1 MPPLSRL
8 LRWPGLSGRAAA
20 GNRGRL
26 VTVWTLTLLLA
37 AVASIIALTS
47 LDGFGTFAEDYAIPW
62 WSLIPLF
69 VLVEVTVVH
78 IDLQRET
85 QTISLREVPVVLG
98 LFLVSPQGLVAAQIV
113 GSFLALAIHRHQTPV
128 KLAFNLA
135 QFALATSIAVLIF
148 RGIAPPLADIGP
160 FAWISAGVAT
170 LLADFV
176 AIAVL
181 HARIGIVDG
190 RKALPGLRAFVGF
203 GLICT
208 VANTALGLLGV
219 VLVAKQP
226 AGGILLAVP
235 VVVTIAA
242 YRAYWAEHRRRE
254 HLEFL
259 YGSMRRLGG
268 ARDFDGA
275 VAQLLLD
282 VRHVFRAG
290 TAAVV
295 LMPTEPGGLP
305 WRSVVGPDGAVAP
318 LRATMLDPTLLA
330 EGDGEPIAHAA
341 AALLPKL
348 LVGRQITNAL
358 SVQLQGEQGPVG
370 VLVVADRPNE
380 VGGFTA
386 ADRTLLR
393 THATHAGVALEN
405 RRLQRSI
412 GELARVNDELAA
424 RALHDALT
432 HLPNRVLFLDR
443 VNQSAATQDAS
454 AHVGVLFVDLD
465 DFKGVND
472 TLGHAA
478 GDQVLVAVAER
489 LRACLRPGDTA
500 ARLGGDEFAV
510 LCQISSRDEINSVVS
525 RLLDAL
531 LQPVNVDGTP
541 IRVRA
546 SIGSAVGR
554 CGGESDAATLIA
566 AADAAMYDVKFG
578 DRSPAPR
585 VPRTEQTPGDSG
597 LVLSAEGAP
606 EA

>member
-1 MPPLSRL
+1 LRADAGSGARL
-8 LRWPGLSGRAAA
+8 LG
-20 GNRGRL
+20 
-26 VTVWTLTLLLA
+26 VWSLTLCLA
-37 AVASIIALTS
+37 AVASAIALTR
-47 LDGFGTFAEDYAIPW
+47 LGGLGIFAEDYAVPW

-85 QTISLREVPVVLG
+85 QTISLSEVPVVLG
-98 LFLVSPQGLVAAQIV
+98 LFLVTPQGLVAAQIV
-113 GSFLALAIHRHQTPV
+113 GSFLALAIHRRQAPV

-135 QFALATSIAVLIF
+135 QFALVTSIAVVIF
-148 RGIAPPLADIGP
+148 RGIAPPLGGIGP
-160 FAWISAGVAT
+160 LAWISAGVAT
-170 LLADFV
+170 LVADFV

-181 HARIGIVDG
+181 HAVIGIVDG
-190 RKALPGLRAFVGF
+190 RTALPGLRPFVGF
-203 GLICT
+203 GLICS

-226 AGGILLAVP
+226 VAGILLAVP

-242 YRAYWAEHRRRE
+242 YRGYWAEHRRRQ

-275 VAQLLLD
+275 VTQLLLD
-282 VRHVFRAG
+282 AREVFRSG

-295 LMPTEPGGLP
+295 LMPTEPSGLP
-305 WRSVVGPDGAVAP
+305 WRGTVGPDGAVAP
-318 LRATMLDPTLLA
+318 LRETMLDLTLLT
-330 EGDGEPIAHAA
+330 EGEGEPTTHVAG
-341 AALLPKL
+341 ALLPKL
-348 LVGRQITNAL
+348 LLGRPIGNAI
-358 SVQLQGEQGPVG
+358 SVQLRGEHGPVG
-370 VLVVADRPNE
+370 VLVVADRQSE

-386 ADRTLLR
+386 ADRALLR
-393 THATHAGVALEN
+393 TYATHAGVALEN
-405 RRLQRSI
+405 RRLQLSI
-412 GELARVNDELAA
+412 GELARVNDELVT
-424 RALHDALT
+424 RALHDPLT
-432 HLPNRVLFLDR
+432 QLPNRVLFLDR
-443 VNQSAATQDAS
+443 VNHALLQREDT

-465 DFKGVND
+465 DFKDVND

-510 LCQISSRDEINSVVS
+510 LCQISSPDEAASVAA

-531 LQPVNVDGTP
+531 LQPVKAEGTR
-541 IRVRA
+541 IHVRA
-546 SIGSAVGR
+546 SIGIAIGR

-566 AADAAMYDVKFG
+566 AADAAMYGVKFG
-578 DRSPAPR
+578 ERSSAPR
-585 VPRTEQTPGDSG
+585 GRRTTHGPGHPG
-597 LVLSAEGAP
+597 LVVGVEGTPQA
-606 EA
+606 

>member
-1 MPPLSRL
+1 MSLLSRL
-8 LRWPGLSGRAAA
+8 LRRAGISGRAEA
-20 GNRGRL
+20 GNGRL
-26 VTVWTLTLLLA
+26 LGVWTLTLCLA
-37 AVASIIALTS
+37 AVASTIALTR
-47 LDGFGTFAEDYAIPW
+47 LDGLGIFAEDYAVPW

-78 IDLQRET
+78 VDLQRET
-85 QTISLREVPVVLG
+85 QTISLSEVPVVLG
-98 LFLVSPQGLVAAQIV
+98 LFLVTPQGLVAAQII
-113 GSFLALAIHRHQTPV
+113 GSFLALAIHRRQAPV

-135 QFALATSIAVLIF
+135 QFALVTSIAVVIF
-148 RGIAPPLADIGP
+148 RGIAPPLGDIGP
-160 FAWISAGVAT
+160 LAWISAGIAT
-170 LLADFV
+170 LVADFV

-181 HARIGIVDG
+181 YAVIGIVDG
-190 RKALPGLRAFVGF
+190 RTALPGLRAFVGF
-203 GLICT
+203 GLVCS

-226 AGGILLAVP
+226 VAGILLAVP

-242 YRAYWAEHRRRE
+242 YRGYWAERRRRQ

-282 VRHVFRAG
+282 AREVFRSG

-295 LMPTEPGGLP
+295 LMPTDPDGLP
-305 WRSVVGPDGAVAP
+305 WRGMVGPDGAMAP
-318 LRATMLDPTLLA
+318 LQETMLDLTLLA
-330 EGDGEPIAHAA
+330 GGDGEPIAHAA
-341 AALLPKL
+341 GALLPKL
-348 LVGRQITNAL
+348 LVGRALGNAI
-358 SVQLQGEQGPVG
+358 SVELRGEHGQLG
-370 VLVVADRPNE
+370 VLVVADRLSG

-386 ADRTLLR
+386 ADRALLC
-393 THATHAGVALEN
+393 TYATHAGVALDN

-412 GELARVNDELAA
+412 GELARANDELVT
-424 RALHDALT
+424 RALHDSLT
-432 HLPNRVLFLDR
+432 QLPNRVLFLDR
-443 VNQSAATQDAS
+443 VNHALLQREDTF

-500 ARLGGDEFAV
+500 ARLGGDEFAI
-510 LCQISSRDEINSVVS
+510 LCRISSPDEATSVAA
-525 RLLDAL
+525 RLFDAL
-531 LQPVNVDGTP
+531 LQPVKTEGRR

-546 SIGSAVGR
+546 SIGIAVGR

-566 AADAAMYDVKFG
+566 AADAAMYGVKFG
-578 DRSPAPR
+578 ERSSAPR
-585 VPRTEQTPGDSG
+585 GRQAHGAGDP
-597 LVLSAEGAP
+597 VLIAGVEGTP

>member
-1 MPPLSRL
+1 MSPLSSL
-8 LRWPGLSGRAAA
+8 LRWAGFSGRAVA
-20 GNRGRL
+20 GHRGRL
-26 VTVWTLTLLLA
+26 VTVWTLTVFLA

-47 LDGFGTFAEDYAIPW
+47 LDDFGIFAEDYGIPW

-85 QTISLREVPVVLG
+85 QTISLSEVPVVLG
-98 LFLVSPQGLVAAQIV
+98 LFLVTPQGLVAAQII

-135 QFALATSIAVLIF
+135 QFALVTSIAVLIF
-148 RGIAPPLADIGP
+148 RGIAPPLGDIGP

-208 VANTALGLLGV
+208 AANTALGLLGV

-226 AGGILLAVP
+226 VGGILLAVP

-242 YRAYWAEHRRRE
+242 YRGYWAQRRRRE

-305 WRSVVGPDGAVAP
+305 SRSVVGPDGAVAP

-341 AALLPKL
+341 GALLPKL
-348 LVGRQITNAL
+348 LVGRPITNAI

-370 VLVVADRPNE
+370 VLVVADRLSE

-432 HLPNRVLFLDR
+432 QLPNRVLFLDR
-443 VNQSAATQDAS
+443 VNQALLQREDAS

-465 DFKGVND
+465 DFKGIND

-510 LCQISSRDEINSVVS
+510 LCQISSPDEINTVAS

-531 LQPVNVDGTP
+531 LQPVKAEGTP

-578 DRSPAPR
+578 DRSPAPPGPTNGTGGRR
-585 VPRTEQTPGDSG
+585 V
-597 LVLSAEGAP
+597 GARSQRRGG
-606 EA
+606 A

>member
-1 MPPLSRL
+1 MSLRSRRMRWAGVSGWADAGRGMRL
-8 LRWPGLSGRAAA
+8 LG
-20 GNRGRL
+20 
-26 VTVWTLTLLLA
+26 VWTLTVGLA
-37 AVASIIALTS
+37 AVASVIALTG
-47 LDGFGTFAEDYAIPW
+47 LDGLGVFAEDYAVPW

-85 QTISLREVPVVLG
+85 QTISLSEVPVVLG
-98 LFLVSPQGLVAAQIV
+98 LFLVTPQGLVAAQII
-113 GSFLALAIHRHQTPV
+113 GSFLALAIHRRQTPV

-135 QFALATSIAVLIF
+135 QFALVTSIAVLIF
-148 RGIAPPLADIGP
+148 RGIAPPLGDIGP
-160 FAWISAGVAT
+160 FAWISAGLAT
-170 LLADFV
+170 VFADFV

-181 HARIGIVDG
+181 HAVIGIVDG
-190 RKALPGLRAFVGF
+190 RTALPGLRAFVGF
-203 GLICT
+203 GLVCA

-226 AGGILLAVP
+226 VGGVLLAVP

-242 YRAYWAEHRRRE
+242 YRGYWAEHRRRQ

-282 VRHVFRAG
+282 AREVFRSG

-295 LMPTEPGGLP
+295 LMPTGSNGLP
-305 WRSVVGPDGAVAP
+305 WRGVVGPDGAVAP
-318 LRATMLDPTLLA
+318 LRETMLDLALLA
-330 EGDGEPIAHAA
+330 EGDGEPISHAA
-341 AALLPKL
+341 GALLPKL
-348 LVGRQITNAL
+348 LVGRPITNAI
-358 SVQLQGEQGPVG
+358 SVQLRGEHGLVG
-370 VLVVADRPNE
+370 VLVVADRFSE

-386 ADRTLLR
+386 ADRALLR
-393 THATHAGVALEN
+393 TYATHAGVALEN

-412 GELARVNDELAA
+412 GELARVNDELAT
-424 RALHDALT
+424 RALHDPLT
-432 HLPNRVLFLDR
+432 QLPNRVLFLDR
-443 VNQSAATQDAS
+443 VNHALLQREDAS

-500 ARLGGDEFAV
+500 ARLGGDEFAI
-510 LCQISSRDEINSVVS
+510 LCQISGPDEADSVAA

-531 LQPVNVDGTP
+531 LQPVRAEGTSV
-541 IRVRA
+541 RVRA
-546 SIGSAVGR
+546 SIGIAVGR
-554 CGGESDAATLIA
+554 CGGESDAAALIG

-578 DRSPAPR
+578 DRSAVPR
-585 VPRTEQTPGDSG
+585 VQRPTRGPLDP
-597 LVLSAEGAP
+597 VV
-606 EA
+606 